1 MDIRNIPI
9 PKTSDL
15 SRTQVPLTINP
26 EVEKTI
32 AWFMQGNGRPFMAKW
47 LARSGKFFP
56 KMKEIFREEG
66 TPEELIYLSM
76 IESGMNPTV
85 VSKAQAVGLW
95 QFIQGTGSMYGLKSN
110 WWLDNRRDPWKAT
123 RAAARHLSD
132 PVRGDGRIGGWAPG
146 EPVPADAIRVGDDG
160 VPVLTVLPSAATRA
174 LFSNVDLLTK
184 SFQRDLASFSNIILD
199 LPPVDNSA
207 SEGLNPVAAARA
219 ADAVFLVGL
228 TGLTYR
234 TEMAEAS
241 QKLRQVGAN
250 VTGVILNDQF
260 CATLGEEIADVSY
273 SRLGR
278 AFPRI
283 AHWIAQKALSI
294 PYLGQNFRI
303 VR

>member
-1 MDIRNIPI
+1 MSTEMINDWSRTAEQIMLSTIESKIRVLAITSPFSGAGVSTVAHGLAAAFAKSGR
-9 PKTSDL
+9 KTLLVDL
-15 SRTQVPLTINP
+15 S
-26 EVEKTI
+26 E
-32 AWFMQGNGRPFMAKW
+32 
-47 LARSGKFFP
+47 
-56 KMKEIFREEG
+56 
-66 TPEELIYLSM
+66 
-76 IESGMNPTV
+76 
-85 VSKAQAVGLW
+85 
-95 QFIQGTGSMYGLKSN
+95 
-110 WWLDNRRDPWKAT
+110 
-123 RAAARHLSD
+123 

-174 LFSNVDLLTK
+174 LFSNVYLLTK